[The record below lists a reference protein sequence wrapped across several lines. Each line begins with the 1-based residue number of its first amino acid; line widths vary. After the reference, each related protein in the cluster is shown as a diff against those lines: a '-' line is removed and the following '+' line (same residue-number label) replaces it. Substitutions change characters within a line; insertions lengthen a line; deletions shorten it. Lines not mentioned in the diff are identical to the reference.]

1 MAVALVVGIGLVLVV
16 GLVLIVI
23 GLRTPSEE
31 DMVEARLTEMMEAM
45 GRPPTLEEIELSLP
59 FTERVITP
67 ILRQAAEF
75 VTRMTPAQTIER
87 TRHKLELA
95 GFPYKI
101 GPAEFLAAR
110 YILGAIL
117 GGAMLMLLGPAK
129 LPLLQKLILIP
140 TVAALGFYLPVMWLG
155 SKIRNRQKEIIRA
168 LPDALDL
175 LTICVEA
182 GLGFDAAMAKVVE
195 KWDNQLSQAFAK
207 VLQEIQLGKLRREAL
222 RDMADSMEV
231 PDVST
236 FVAAVIQAEQLGV
249 SIAKVLRIQADE
261 MRVRRRQRAEELARQ
276 APIKIMIPTAFL
288 IFPALFIVL
297 LGPAAITL
305 KKSAL
310 GGLLGGGP

>member
-1 MAVALVVGIGLVLVV
+1 MTAILGIGV
-16 GLVLIVI
+16 GVILLLGMVLIVI
-23 GLRTPSEE
+23 GMRAPGEQDTL
-31 DMVEARLTEMMEAM
+31 EARLAELGAME
-45 GRPPTLEEIELSLP
+45 RPPSLEEIELSMP
-59 FTERVITP
+59 FTERVVAP
-67 ILRQAAEF
+67 ILRQVAEF
-75 VTRMTPAQTIER
+75 VTRLTPAQTIER

-95 GFPYKI
+95 GFPYRI
-101 GPAEFLAAR
+101 GPGEFLAAR
-110 YILGAIL
+110 YILGAVF
-117 GGAMLMLLGPAK
+117 GGAILFLVGPAG
-129 LPLLQKLILIP
+129 LPLLQKLLLVP
-140 TVAALGFYLPVMWLG
+140 VVALLGFFMPVVWLG
-155 SKIRNRQKEIIRA
+155 SQIRRRQTEIFRS

-195 KWDNQLSQAFAK
+195 KWDNQLSRAFAK

-222 RDMADSMEV
+222 RNMADSMEV
-231 PDVST
+231 PEVST

-297 LGPAAITL
+297 LGPAVITL
-305 KKSAL
+305 KNSAL
-310 GGLLGGGP
+310 GGLFR